1 MAGVR
6 TTHSSSLLSLLI
18 VGGLAVAGCG
28 DGIDERTEPL
38 APEQAVVT
46 TTTEPEPVELPSF
59 EFDEPDVVV
68 DNTKADYSGARS
80 ALQLS
85 DGTWLVTGYDNHS
98 TFIQPE
104 PGAVWRGDDIGN
116 LERTGDTLSDEEGQ
130 QVIASL
136 LELDSGRVVA
146 VGTNYSRDDPE
157 AEFYTHD
164 ADVWLSDDQGST
176 FEKVSLRLDASV
188 AGAIVVDG
196 VIYVHGFQFGEG
208 DDGLATGQ
216 IWRSDDDGETWDELN
231 PAVSPTPGAAP
242 EPLGTIGTL
251 LHWDGSLIAL
261 GLSTSTDP
269 DGGDYP
275 LDRYSLSSG
284 TEEWEP
290 VDVGLW
296 YSDDLGLTWHAPA
309 TNGMVGLPNAQIASD
324 AVVVGDQLVIVGSAS
339 DLTQA
344 PFDFDPGDFGS
355 DDFDPEEFDIDDFDP
370 EDFEFTESF
379 VQPTLWTCDY
389 LLQRCQIITV
399 ETDGSGFISAQVV
412 ERDGVAIA
420 TFSTFSSDSEDGEYV
435 VTLDPLSGEFES
447 TEMPSAFA
455 QTSALVV
462 DGDRLVLFGRHARLN
477 ELDALIVNFD
487 D

>member
-1 MAGVR
+1 
-6 TTHSSSLLSLLI
+6 
-18 VGGLAVAGCG
+18 
-28 DGIDERTEPL
+28 
-38 APEQAVVT
+38 
-46 TTTEPEPVELPSF
+46 
-59 EFDEPDVVV
+59 
-68 DNTKADYSGARS
+68 
-80 ALQLS
+80 
-85 DGTWLVTGYDNHS
+85 
-98 TFIQPE
+98 
-104 PGAVWRGDDIGN
+104 
-116 LERTGDTLSDEEGQ
+116 
-130 QVIASL
+130 
-136 LELDSGRVVA
+136 
-146 VGTNYSRDDPE
+146 
-157 AEFYTHD
+157 
-164 ADVWLSDDQGST
+164 
-176 FEKVSLRLDASV
+176 
-188 AGAIVVDG
+188 
-196 VIYVHGFQFGEG
+196 
-208 DDGLATGQ
+208 
-216 IWRSDDDGETWDELN
+216 
-231 PAVSPTPGAAP
+231 
-242 EPLGTIGTL
+242 
-251 LHWDGSLIAL
+251 L